1 MSGGRQKNEGEERRR
16 SKGWKREV
24 ERRAERIRIRIK
36 VRRGREGKERERLR
50 RKGKSKMVTSFQ
62 KLVSRTKE
70 KQLGESR
77 H

>member
-1 MSGGRQKNEGEERRR
+1 MEERGGKKSR
-16 SKGWKREV
+16 KDKD
-24 ERRAERIRIRIK
+24 K
-36 VRRGREGKERERLR
+36 VRKGRKRIR

-70 KQLGESR
+70 KQLGESS